1 MSVPIYAVIALIL
14 PVAWLLHQQL
24 SQWRFKRF
32 AHIPTKLKSN
42 FLFGHLGYI
51 TAEMR
56 KLGSTVH
63 PDYALEN
70 IWKAQGYP
78 EFIFFD
84 TRPLQFP
91 LLLVTSHEI
100 AEQISR
106 ASKTQPY
113 SVDKS
118 PTVQAGVGGL
128 IGKFSLLTGNGE
140 IWRGLRKTFNPG
152 FAPQHLLSL
161 LPVIIDKTYRFVD
174 KLDDLAK
181 SGLAIEMEPCCTNVT
196 FDIISQVITNI
207 DCKAQAAN
215 DEAHAIVRHFRSL
228 KALYNQESG
237 LTASWLN
244 LPKTFMKYIYTK
256 RLDDALKKCI
266 LDKYAETKVND
277 KLKPKET
284 KDVSVLALALQDIE
298 EMTPHILQSTAD
310 QVKTFLFAGHDTTS
324 ILLQRLFYAL
334 SIHPRC
340 LAKIRAEHDAIFGD
354 ADPRQVFLDQ
364 ADETMQAL
372 KYTSACIKEGL
383 RLWPPAGSARMSHN
397 GFKIRTS
404 EGDDV
409 CVDGTIIYNC
419 HWIIHRDPNVYGET
433 AEDFVPERW
442 FGDVDTSSATANDD
456 GSSAGDSKL
465 PSGAWRPFER
475 GPRNCIG
482 QELVNI
488 EVRIILACVMRRYD
502 FVKVGLGEV
511 ETDSEG
517 KPIVDEKGK
526 YKTKSDLPN
535 TISVTARP
543 MDKTIMRVKIRDM
556 V

>member
-1 MSVPIYAVIALIL
+1 MSAPIYVVLALLL
-14 PVAWLLHQQL
+14 PVVWLLHQQL
-24 SQWRFKRF
+24 SHWRFKRF
-32 AHIPTKLKSN
+32 AHIPTILKPN
-42 FLFGHLGYI
+42 FLFGHLGHI
-51 TAEMR
+51 TAEIR

-70 IWKAQGYP
+70 IWKAHGHP

-91 LLLVTSHEI
+91 LLVVTSHEI
-100 AEQISR
+100 AEQVSR

-118 PTVQAGVGGL
+118 PTVQDGVGGL
-128 IGKFSLLTGNGE
+128 IGKYSLLSENGE
-140 IWRGLRKTFNPG
+140 VWRGLRKTFNAG
-152 FAPQHLLSL
+152 FAPQHLHSL
-161 LPVIIDKTYRFVD
+161 LPVIVDKTCKFMD

-196 FDIISQVITNI
+196 FDIMSQVITNI

-215 DEAHAIVRHFRSL
+215 DEAHAIVRHFRTL

-237 LTASWLN
+237 LTAKWLN
-244 LPKTFMKYIYTK
+244 LPKTLEKYICTK
-256 RLDDALKKCI
+256 RLDDAIKKCV
-266 LDKYAETKVND
+266 LDKYAEVKAND
-277 KLKPKET
+277 SLEHKAT
-284 KDVSVLALALQDIE
+284 KDLSVLALALRDVE

-334 SIHPRC
+334 SIHLHC

-354 ADPRQVFLDQ
+354 ADPRQVFLAQ

-419 HWIIHRDPNVYGET
+419 HWVIHRDPNVYGET
-433 AEDFVPERW
+433 AEDFIPERW
-442 FGDVDTSSATANDD
+442 FGNVDTGSAMANDD
-456 GSSAGDSKL
+456 GVSVGDSKL

-482 QELVNI
+482 QELANI
-488 EVRIILACVMRRYD
+488 EARIILACVIRRYD
-502 FVKVGLGEV
+502 FIKVGLGEV

-517 KPIVDEKGK
+517 KPIVDKKGK
-526 YKTKSDLPN
+526 YKTKSELLN
-535 TISVTARP
+535 IISVTAKP
-543 MDKTIMRVKIRDM
+543 MDHTVMRVKMR
-556 V
+556 

>member
-1 MSVPIYAVIALIL
+1 MRATSARGVFEQELLKVTSV
-14 PVAWLLHQQL
+14 
-24 SQWRFKRF
+24 
-32 AHIPTKLKSN
+32 LKPN
-42 FLFGHLGYI
+42 FLFGHLGHI
-51 TAEMR
+51 TAEIR

-70 IWKAQGYP
+70 IWKAHGHP

-91 LLLVTSHEI
+91 LLVVTSHEI
-100 AEQISR
+100 AEQVSR

-118 PTVQAGVGGL
+118 PTVQDGVGGL
-128 IGKFSLLTGNGE
+128 IGKYSLLSENGE
-140 IWRGLRKTFNPG
+140 VWRGLRKTFNAG
-152 FAPQHLLSL
+152 FAPQHLHSL
-161 LPVIIDKTYRFVD
+161 LPVIVDKTCKFMD

-196 FDIISQVITNI
+196 FDIMSQVITNI

-215 DEAHAIVRHFRSL
+215 DEAHAIVRHFRTL

-237 LTASWLN
+237 LTAKWLN
-244 LPKTFMKYIYTK
+244 LPKTLEKYICTK
-256 RLDDALKKCI
+256 RLDDAIKKCV
-266 LDKYAETKVND
+266 LDKYAEVKAND
-277 KLKPKET
+277 SLEHKAT
-284 KDVSVLALALQDIE
+284 KDLSVLALALRDVE

-334 SIHPRC
+334 SIHPHC

-354 ADPRQVFLDQ
+354 ADPRQVFLAQ

-419 HWIIHRDPNVYGET
+419 HWVIHRDPNVYGET
-433 AEDFVPERW
+433 AEDFIPERW
-442 FGDVDTSSATANDD
+442 FGNVDTGSAMANDD
-456 GSSAGDSKL
+456 GVSVGDSKL

-482 QELVNI
+482 QELANI
-488 EVRIILACVMRRYD
+488 EARIILACVIRRYD
-502 FVKVGLGEV
+502 FIKVGLGEV

-517 KPIVDEKGK
+517 KPIVDKKGK
-526 YKTKSDLPN
+526 YKTKSELLN
-535 TISVTARP
+535 IISVTAKP
-543 MDKTIMRVKIRDM
+543 MDHTVMRVKMR
-556 V
+556 